1 VHVVFLEFVIDPA
14 CSLVFEAE
22 RSDPRIMERP
32 PRPTRE
38 RLFTGRALALGVL
51 LGVSV
56 LAAVALVYGS
66 ELAAG
71 AAENAARAT
80 AFATLV
86 FGNLALIF
94 ANRSHA
100 LTLFEAA
107 MHENVAL
114 WWIVAA
120 ALAALAASLY
130 VPAVAAMFRF
140 EAIGAG
146 HLALAAAAGI
156 GSVLWFDAVKIARR
170 LHEG

>member
-1 VHVVFLEFVIDPA
+1 MLARV
-14 CSLVFEAE
+14 
-22 RSDPRIMERP
+22 RGRKRR
-32 PRPTRE
+32 PRPD
-38 RLFTGRALALGVL
+38 APPP
-51 LGVSV
+51 
-56 LAAVALVYGS
+56 
-66 ELAAG
+66 AG

-107 MHENVAL
+107 THENVAL

-130 VPAVAAMFRF
+130 IPAAAAMFRF

-156 GSVLWFDAVKIARR
+156 GSVLWFDAVKIVRR